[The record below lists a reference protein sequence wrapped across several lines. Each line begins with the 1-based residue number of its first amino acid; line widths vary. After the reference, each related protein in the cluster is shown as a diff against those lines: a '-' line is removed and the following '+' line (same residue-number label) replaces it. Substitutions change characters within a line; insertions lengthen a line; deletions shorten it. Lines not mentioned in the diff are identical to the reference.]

1 MVKFKPLKPPTPAA
15 DTPLVPEAS
24 SSNPKLKF
32 KFRNSAAS
40 SQTPESSQAP
50 EEATADAAPPVK
62 QKRKYTKRPKPV
74 DENGQPIAPPPKQA
88 SKATKKR
95 ARDENDEETSPA
107 KRKTKDTGSQSVNG
121 SSALSATG
129 PTQPLMP
136 TPAPQKL
143 KLKARTSG
151 SALQIKVKHVGRP
164 PPRPLGVGY
173 DSEAEDAEIDPAI
186 ESQFILRM
194 RPGPD
199 CDLLRRAIEEK
210 KIGLPERE
218 GGFGV
223 HFRFFDKEARRS
235 VVIIKGRMYAAAMVD
250 LPCVIEAMKSW
261 NKRDWVKSA
270 DVCQMLLVLGVVQN
284 EEQAKNFPLSKEVDK
299 FSHQYA
305 HGLTP
310 PMHWVRK
317 RRFRQRMSYRRIE
330 EVETEVDKL
339 LAADE
344 EAREAGG
351 ESTYQILN
359 PDHLDGSES
368 SEDEDEMDYEV
379 EDAEGYEEE
388 DDDADE
394 MARLMEQE
402 LGAADD
408 EPIPFTTSHDVAMHA
423 IGADVA
429 SAIPTTETP
438 ASTSAAETESEVDD
452 DADAE
457 SEEGID
463 EDALAAQQEVAQQR
477 EEIADLE
484 KEIANAM
491 VQYEQQPNPLLKQR
505 IMAKIKSLRNDLDL
519 KKASLGDDVD

>member
-15 DTPLVPEAS
+15 DVPAVPEAS
-24 SSNPKLKF
+24 SSNPKITV
-32 KFRNSAAS
+32 KFRNSVA
-40 SQTPESSQAP
+40 SSQAP
-50 EEATADAAPPVK
+50 EEQTADVVPPVK

-74 DENGQPIAPPPKQA
+74 DENGQPIPAPPKNAP
-88 SKATKKR
+88 KATKKR

-107 KRKTKDTGSQSVNG
+107 KRKTKDTGSQPVNG
-121 SSALSATG
+121 SSALGVGG
-129 PTQPLMP
+129 PPQPSLP

-194 RPGPD
+194 LPGPD
-199 CDLLRRAIEEK
+199 CDLLKRAIEEK

-223 HFRFFDKEARRS
+223 HFRFFDKEARRA

-261 NKRDWVKSA
+261 NRRDWVKSA

-284 EEQAKNFPLSKEVDK
+284 EEQAKNFSLPKEVDK

-330 EVETEVDKL
+330 EVETEVDRL

-351 ESTYQILN
+351 ESTYQILD

-368 SEDEDEMDYEV
+368 SEEEDDEANYEI

-408 EPIPFTTSHDVAMHA
+408 EPMPFATSHDVAMHA
-423 IGADVA
+423 LGADVA
-429 SAIPTTETP
+429 GAIPTTETP
-438 ASTSAAETESEVDD
+438 GSTSAAETESEVDD
-452 DADAE
+452 DADGE
-457 SEEGID
+457 SEDDID
-463 EDALAAQQEVAQQR
+463 EDALAAQQEIAQQR